1 MCPVCVA
8 SAAAWVVGGT
18 VPTSGITALAV
29 RVLGSKKKR
38 ESGNSTKRSG
48 FTRDFLA
55 TQRQASPLLPPAL
68 PLRHR

>member
-18 VPTSGITALAV
+18 VSTSGITALAV

-38 ESGNSTKRSG
+38 ESGTSTKKERVHAGLLSNP
-48 FTRDFLA
+48 TPSVTTPAASA
-55 TQRQASPLLPPAL
+55 TAPT
-68 PLRHR
+68 